1 MINKKNNFIVNIN
14 YLTNFNPLN
23 FKNFNKFDLINKN
36 KIYCRNFFLFLFLLK
51 YLNKNKFCNKINL
64 FIKPLKKKYN
74 NILRAPYKNK
84 LSKHQLGVY
93 RYNILITFY
102 FLKTVYTYKN
112 INNFF
117 YFFNNFN
124 NFFNFLESNLIYN
137 YKLKIFFNF
146 KIPFNFLIKKYL
158 I

>member
-1 MINKKNNFIVNIN
+1 M
-14 YLTNFNPLN
+14 T
-23 FKNFNKFDLINKN
+23 FKNFNKFNLVNKN

-51 YLNKNKFCNKINL
+51 YLNKNEFCNKISL
-64 FIKPLKKKYN
+64 FIKPVKKKYN

-93 RYNILITFY
+93 RYNILIKFY
-102 FLKTVYTYKN
+102 FIYNFLICKN

-117 YFFNNFN
+117 FFFNNFFS
-124 NFFNFLESNLIYN
+124 FFNFLESNLIYN

-146 KIPFNFLIKKYL
+146 KLPFNFIIKNYL
-158 I
+158 F